1 MNDGYMMLARS
12 YADTSTHPYS
22 THGSDSAKS
31 DKIGPSLAH

>member
-12 YADTSTHPYS
+12 YAYTPTHLYS
-22 THGSDSAKS
+22 THVSDSAKS